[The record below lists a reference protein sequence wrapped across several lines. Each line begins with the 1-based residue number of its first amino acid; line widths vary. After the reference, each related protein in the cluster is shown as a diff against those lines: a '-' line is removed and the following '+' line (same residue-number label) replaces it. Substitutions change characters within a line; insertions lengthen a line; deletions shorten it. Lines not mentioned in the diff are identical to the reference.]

1 MPLFHV
7 DDQDDE
13 HMSGKGKKKYINFYY
28 IVILSYISGTY
39 KVINLLGKNK
49 KKNPGTTI
57 TDPRG
62 VAMAQLG
69 LNMGNKTSRNL
80 KKEDIDDAF
89 LQRLH
94 DSEHT

>member
-1 MPLFHV
+1 MLFHHTLLV
-7 DDQDDE
+7 
-13 HMSGKGKKKYINFYY
+13 F
-28 IVILSYISGTY
+28 
-39 KVINLLGKNK
+39 KVINVLGKNK

>member
-28 IVILSYISGTY
+28 IVILSYISMEL